1 MTDQKQQQGSV
12 FYHWYV
18 VGVLTFAYLVS
29 FLDRQILALMV
40 EPIQQDLMLSDT
52 QMSLLMGLA
61 FSLFYV
67 FMAVPLGRLADR
79 TVRRNII
86 VGGVTLWSI
95 MTAACGLAGSYW
107 HLFLARMGV
116 GVGEASLTPSATSM
130 IADYF
135 PPGARGKALATY
147 NAGVSLGTGFAMV
160 FGGMVITYVSTSQRH
175 SLPIIGSVAP
185 WQYVFFLVALPGLAV
200 VLLMLT
206 VREPRRQEISTTTHN
221 LSFLGVLAY
230 LLERKQVYVPLFLG
244 MSVNTIVGYA
254 LFSWIPTSFARV
266 HGWSIGDIGLG
277 YGVIILITGPLGV
290 FVAGS
295 LIDKLHQAGQHNAEI
310 KVALISIAIC
320 LPGVIYLPFAET
332 GQTALIGMIPASLG
346 PAMTTAAGSI
356 AVINA
361 TPNQIRGQVM
371 ALYLLTISL
380 LGLSIGPTAVA
391 LLTDYVFKAPAM
403 IDWSI
408 SCVVIASSVFSAIML
423 WRCLEPFSEHVRD
436 TISGSNLSRR
446 SSD

>member
-1 MTDQKQQQGSV
+1 MTDQSEKQKGDL
-12 FYHWYV
+12 YRWYV

-40 EPIQQDLMLSDT
+40 GPIQQDLMLTDT

-61 FSLFYV
+61 FSIFYI
-67 FMAVPLGRLADR
+67 FMAVPLGRLADNS
-79 TVRRNII
+79 VRRNII
-86 VGGVTLWSI
+86 VGGVTLWSL

-135 PPGARGKALATY
+135 PSGARGKALATY

-160 FGGMVITYVSTSQRH
+160 FGGMVITYVSTSERH
-175 SLPIIGSVAP
+175 VLPMVGSVAA
-185 WQYVFFLVALPGLAV
+185 WQYVFFLVALPGLLV

-206 VREPRRQEISTTTHN
+206 VREPARQETSSAAQN
-221 LSFLGVLAY
+221 LSFRDVLTFLY
-230 LLERKQVYVPLFLG
+230 GRKRIYVPLFLG

-254 LFSWIPTSFARV
+254 LFSWIPTSFSRV
-266 HGWSIGDIGLG
+266 HGWTIGDIGLG
-277 YGVIILITGPLGV
+277 YGLIILVTGPLGV
-290 FVAGS
+290 FIAGS
-295 LIDKLHQAGQHNAEI
+295 LIDKLHRAGQPNAEL
-310 KVALISIAIC
+310 KVALLSIAIC
-320 LPGVIYLPFAET
+320 LPGVVYLPLAAT
-332 GQTALIGMIPASLG
+332 GQAALMAMIPASIG

-356 AVINA
+356 AVINV
-361 TPNQIRGQVM
+361 TPNQIRGQTM

-380 LGLSIGPTAVA
+380 LGLSLGPTAVA
-391 LLTDYVFKAPAM
+391 LLTDYVFRDPAM

-408 SCVVIASSVFSAIML
+408 SCVVIASSLFSAIML
-423 WRCLEPFSEHVRD
+423 WQCLDPFTEGVRNALD
-436 TISGSNLSRR
+436 
-446 SSD
+446 

>member
-67 FMAVPLGRLADR
+67 FMAVPLGRLADH

-95 MTAACGLAGSYW
+95 MTSACGLAGSYW
-107 HLFLARMGV
+107 HLFLARMWV

-230 LLERKQVYVPLFLG
+230 LLERKQVYVPLFL
-244 MSVNTIVGYA
+244 
-254 LFSWIPTSFARV
+254 
-266 HGWSIGDIGLG
+266 
-277 YGVIILITGPLGV
+277 
-290 FVAGS
+290 
-295 LIDKLHQAGQHNAEI
+295 
-310 KVALISIAIC
+310 
-320 LPGVIYLPFAET
+320 
-332 GQTALIGMIPASLG
+332 
-346 PAMTTAAGSI
+346 
-356 AVINA
+356 
-361 TPNQIRGQVM
+361 
-371 ALYLLTISL
+371 
-380 LGLSIGPTAVA
+380 
-391 LLTDYVFKAPAM
+391 
-403 IDWSI
+403 
-408 SCVVIASSVFSAIML
+408 
-423 WRCLEPFSEHVRD
+423 
-436 TISGSNLSRR
+436 
-446 SSD
+446 

>member
-1 MTDQKQQQGSV
+1 MTDQSEKQKGDL
-12 FYHWYV
+12 YRWYV

-40 EPIQQDLMLSDT
+40 GPIQQDLMLTDT

-61 FSLFYV
+61 FSIFYI
-67 FMAVPLGRLADR
+67 FMAVPLGRLADNS
-79 TVRRNII
+79 VRRNII
-86 VGGVTLWSI
+86 VGGVTLWSL

-135 PPGARGKALATY
+135 PSGARGKALATY

-160 FGGMVITYVSTSQRH
+160 FGGMVITYVSTSERH
-175 SLPIIGSVAP
+175 VLPMVGSVAA
-185 WQYVFFLVALPGLAV
+185 WQYVFFLVALPGLLV

-206 VREPRRQEISTTTHN
+206 VREPARQETSSAAQN
-221 LSFLGVLAY
+221 LSFRDVLTFLY
-230 LLERKQVYVPLFLG
+230 GRKRIYVPLFLG

-266 HGWSIGDIGLG
+266 HGWTIGDIGLG
-277 YGVIILITGPLGV
+277 YGLIILVTGPLGV
-290 FVAGS
+290 FIAGS
-295 LIDKLHQAGQHNAEI
+295 LIDKLHRAGQPNAEL
-310 KVALISIAIC
+310 KVALLSIAIC
-320 LPGVIYLPFAET
+320 LPGIVYLPLAAT
-332 GQTALIGMIPASLG
+332 GQAALMAMIPASIG

-356 AVINA
+356 AVINV
-361 TPNQIRGQVM
+361 TPNQIRGQTM

-380 LGLSIGPTAVA
+380 LGLSLGPTAVA
-391 LLTDYVFKAPAM
+391 LLTDYVFRDPAM

-408 SCVVIASSVFSAIML
+408 SCVVIASSLFSAIML
-423 WRCLEPFSEHVRD
+423 WQCLDPFTEGVRNALD
-436 TISGSNLSRR
+436 
-446 SSD
+446 

>member
-1 MTDQKQQQGSV
+1 MTDQSQQQKGNL
-12 FYHWYV
+12 YRWYV

-40 EPIQQDLMLSDT
+40 GPIQQDLMLTDT

-61 FSLFYV
+61 FSIFYI
-67 FMAVPLGRLADR
+67 FMAVPLGRLADNS
-79 TVRRNII
+79 VRRNII
-86 VGGVTLWSI
+86 VGGVTLWSL

-135 PPGARGKALATY
+135 PSGARGKALATY

-160 FGGMVITYVSTSQRH
+160 FGGMVITYVSTSEQH
-175 SLPIIGSVAP
+175 VLPMVGSVAA
-185 WQYVFFLVALPGLAV
+185 WQYVFFLVALPGLLV

-206 VREPRRQEISTTTHN
+206 VREPARQETSSAAQN
-221 LSFLGVLAY
+221 LSFRDVLTY
-230 LLERKQVYVPLFLG
+230 LYGRRKIYVPLFLG

-266 HGWSIGDIGLG
+266 HSWTMGDIGLG
-277 YGVIILITGPLGV
+277 YGLIILATGPLGV
-290 FVAGS
+290 FIAGS
-295 LIDKLHQAGQHNAEI
+295 LIDKLHRAGQQNAEL
-310 KVALISIAIC
+310 KVALLSIAIC
-320 LPGVIYLPFAET
+320 LPGVVYLPLAAT
-332 GQTALIGMIPASLG
+332 GQAALMAMIPASIG

-356 AVINA
+356 AVINV
-361 TPNQIRGQVM
+361 TPNQIRGQTM

-380 LGLSIGPTAVA
+380 LGLSLGPTAVA
-391 LLTDYVFKAPAM
+391 LLTDYVFRDPTM

-408 SCVVIASSVFSAIML
+408 SCVVITSSLFSALML
-423 WRCLEPFSEHVRD
+423 WQCLSPFAEGVRNAVD
-436 TISGSNLSRR
+436 
-446 SSD
+446 

>member
-1 MTDQKQQQGSV
+1 MTSQSQKQKGDL
-12 FYHWYV
+12 YRWYV

-40 EPIQQDLMLSDT
+40 GPIQEDLMLSDT

-61 FSLFYV
+61 FSIFYI
-67 FMAVPLGRLADR
+67 FMAVPLGRLADNS
-79 TVRRNII
+79 VRRNII
-86 VGGVTLWSI
+86 IGGVTLWSL

-135 PPGARGKALATY
+135 PSGARGKALATY

-160 FGGMVITYVSTSQRH
+160 FGGLIITYVSTSERH
-175 SLPIIGSVAP
+175 VLPIVGSVAA
-185 WQYVFFLVALPGLAV
+185 WQYVFFLVALPGLLV

-206 VREPRRQEISTTTHN
+206 VREPARQETSAAAQN
-221 LSFLGVLAY
+221 LSFRDVLTY
-230 LLERKQVYVPLFLG
+230 LYGRRKIYIPLFLG

-266 HGWSIGDIGLG
+266 HGWTMGDIGLG
-277 YGVIILITGPLGV
+277 YGLIILATGPLGV
-290 FVAGS
+290 FIAGS
-295 LIDKLHQAGQHNAEI
+295 LIDKLHRAGQHNAEL
-310 KVALISIAIC
+310 KVALLSIAIC
-320 LPGVIYLPFAET
+320 LPGVVYLPLAAT
-332 GQTALIGMIPASLG
+332 GQAALIAMIPASIG
-346 PAMTTAAGSI
+346 PAMTTASGSI
-356 AVINA
+356 AVINV
-361 TPNQIRGQVM
+361 TPNQIRGQTM

-380 LGLSIGPTAVA
+380 LGLSLGPTAVA
-391 LLTDYVFKAPAM
+391 LLTDYVFADPAM

-408 SCVVIASSVFSAIML
+408 SCVVIASSLFSAIML
-423 WRCLEPFSEHVRD
+423 WQCLDPFAEGVRNAVD
-436 TISGSNLSRR
+436 
-446 SSD
+446 

>member
-1 MTDQKQQQGSV
+1 MTDQSEKQKGDL
-12 FYHWYV
+12 YRWYV

-40 EPIQQDLMLSDT
+40 GPIQQDLMLTDT

-61 FSLFYV
+61 FSIFYI
-67 FMAVPLGRLADR
+67 FMAVPLGRLADNS
-79 TVRRNII
+79 VRRNII
-86 VGGVTLWSI
+86 VGGVTLWSL

-135 PPGARGKALATY
+135 PSGARGKALATY

-160 FGGMVITYVSTSQRH
+160 FGGMVITYVSTSERH
-175 SLPIIGSVAP
+175 VLPMVGSVAA
-185 WQYVFFLVALPGLAV
+185 WQYVFFLVALPGLLV

-206 VREPRRQEISTTTHN
+206 VREPARQETSSAAQN
-221 LSFLGVLAY
+221 LSFRDVLTFLY
-230 LLERKQVYVPLFLG
+230 GRKRIYVPLFLG

-266 HGWSIGDIGLG
+266 HGWTIGDIGLG
-277 YGVIILITGPLGV
+277 YGLIILVTGPLGV
-290 FVAGS
+290 FIAGS
-295 LIDKLHQAGQHNAEI
+295 LIDKLHRAEQPNAEL
-310 KVALISIAIC
+310 KVALLSIAIC
-320 LPGVIYLPFAET
+320 LPGVVYLPLAAT
-332 GQTALIGMIPASLG
+332 GQAALMAMIPASIG

-356 AVINA
+356 AVINV
-361 TPNQIRGQVM
+361 TPNQIRGQTM

-380 LGLSIGPTAVA
+380 LGLSLGPTAVA
-391 LLTDYVFKAPAM
+391 LLTDYVFRDPAM

-408 SCVVIASSVFSAIML
+408 SCVVIASSLFSAIML
-423 WRCLEPFSEHVRD
+423 WQCLDPFTEGVRNALD
-436 TISGSNLSRR
+436 
-446 SSD
+446 

>member
-1 MTDQKQQQGSV
+1 MRIVTVTHHSQKQKGDL
-12 FYHWYV
+12 YRWYV

-40 EPIQQDLMLSDT
+40 GPIQEDLMLSDT

-61 FSLFYV
+61 FSIFYI
-67 FMAVPLGRLADR
+67 FMAVPLGRLADNS
-79 TVRRNII
+79 VRRNII
-86 VGGVTLWSI
+86 VGGVTLWSL

-135 PPGARGKALATY
+135 PSGARGKALATY

-160 FGGMVITYVSTSQRH
+160 FGGLIITYVSTSERH
-175 SLPIIGSVAP
+175 VLPIVGSVAA
-185 WQYVFFLVALPGLAV
+185 WQYVFFLVALPGLLV

-206 VREPRRQEISTTTHN
+206 VREPARQETSAAAQN
-221 LSFLGVLAY
+221 LSFRDVLTY
-230 LLERKQVYVPLFLG
+230 LYGRRKIYIPLFLG

-266 HGWSIGDIGLG
+266 HGWTMGDIGLG
-277 YGVIILITGPLGV
+277 YGLIILATGPLGV
-290 FVAGS
+290 FIAGS
-295 LIDKLHQAGQHNAEI
+295 LIDKLHRAGQHNAEL
-310 KVALISIAIC
+310 KVALLSIAIC
-320 LPGVIYLPFAET
+320 LPGVVYLPLAAT
-332 GQTALIGMIPASLG
+332 GQAALIAMIPASIG
-346 PAMTTAAGSI
+346 PAMTTASGSI
-356 AVINA
+356 AVINV
-361 TPNQIRGQVM
+361 TPNQIRGQTM

-380 LGLSIGPTAVA
+380 LGLSLGPTAVA
-391 LLTDYVFKAPAM
+391 LLTDYVFVDPAM

-408 SCVVIASSVFSAIML
+408 SCVVIASSLFSAIML
-423 WRCLEPFSEHVRD
+423 WRCLDPFAEGVRNAVD
-436 TISGSNLSRR
+436 
-446 SSD
+446 

>member
-1 MTDQKQQQGSV
+1 MTSQSQKQKGDL
-12 FYHWYV
+12 YRWYV

-40 EPIQQDLMLSDT
+40 GPIQEDLMLSDT

-61 FSLFYV
+61 FSIFYI
-67 FMAVPLGRLADR
+67 FMAVPLGRLADNS
-79 TVRRNII
+79 VRRNII
-86 VGGVTLWSI
+86 IGGVTLWSL

-135 PPGARGKALATY
+135 PSGARGKALATY

-160 FGGMVITYVSTSQRH
+160 FGGLIITYVSTSERH
-175 SLPIIGSVAP
+175 VLPVVGGVAA
-185 WQYVFFLVALPGLAV
+185 WQYVFFLVALPGLLV

-206 VREPRRQEISTTTHN
+206 VREPARQETSAAAQN
-221 LSFLGVLAY
+221 LSFRDVLTY
-230 LLERKQVYVPLFLG
+230 LYGRRKIYIPLFLG

-266 HGWSIGDIGLG
+266 HGWTMGDIGLG
-277 YGVIILITGPLGV
+277 YGLIILATGPLGV
-290 FVAGS
+290 FIAGS
-295 LIDKLHQAGQHNAEI
+295 LIDKLHRAGQHNAEL
-310 KVALISIAIC
+310 KVALLSIAIC
-320 LPGVIYLPFAET
+320 LPGVVYLPLAAT
-332 GQTALIGMIPASLG
+332 GQAALIAMIPASIG
-346 PAMTTAAGSI
+346 PAMTTASGSI
-356 AVINA
+356 AVINV
-361 TPNQIRGQVM
+361 TPNQIRGQTM

-380 LGLSIGPTAVA
+380 LGLSLGPTAVA
-391 LLTDYVFKAPAM
+391 LLTDYVFADPAM

-408 SCVVIASSVFSAIML
+408 SCVVIASSLFSAIML
-423 WRCLEPFSEHVRD
+423 WQCLDPFAEGVRNAVD
-436 TISGSNLSRR
+436 
-446 SSD
+446 

>member
-1 MTDQKQQQGSV
+1 MRVLAVTDQSQKQKGDL
-12 FYHWYV
+12 YRWYV

-40 EPIQQDLMLSDT
+40 GPIQEDLMLSDT

-61 FSLFYV
+61 FSIFYI
-67 FMAVPLGRLADR
+67 FMAVPLGRLADNS
-79 TVRRNII
+79 VRRNII
-86 VGGVTLWSI
+86 VGGVTLWSL

-135 PPGARGKALATY
+135 PSGARGKALATY

-160 FGGMVITYVSTSQRH
+160 FGGMVITYVSTSERH
-175 SLPIIGSVAP
+175 VLPVVGGVAA
-185 WQYVFFLVALPGLAV
+185 WQYVFFLVALPGLLV

-206 VREPRRQEISTTTHN
+206 VREPARQETSLAAQN
-221 LSFLGVLAY
+221 LTFRDVLTY
-230 LLERKQVYVPLFLG
+230 LYGRRRMYVPLFLG

-266 HGWSIGDIGLG
+266 HGWTMGDIGLG
-277 YGVIILITGPLGV
+277 YGLIILATGPLGV
-290 FVAGS
+290 FIAGS
-295 LIDKLHQAGQHNAEI
+295 LIDKLHRAGQQNAEL
-310 KVALISIAIC
+310 KVALLSIAIC
-320 LPGVIYLPFAET
+320 LPGVVYLPLAAT
-332 GQTALIGMIPASLG
+332 GQAALMAMIPASIG
-346 PAMTTAAGSI
+346 PAMTTASGSI
-356 AVINA
+356 AVINV
-361 TPNQIRGQVM
+361 TPNQIRGQTM

-380 LGLSIGPTAVA
+380 LGLSLGPTAVA
-391 LLTDYVFKAPAM
+391 LLTDFVFRDPAM

-408 SCVVIASSVFSAIML
+408 SCVVIASSLFSAIML
-423 WRCLEPFSEHVRD
+423 WQCLDPFAEGVRNAVD
-436 TISGSNLSRR
+436 
-446 SSD
+446 